1 MIYVQRSALGE
12 GGESL
17 NVELQANT
25 YIVKYLW
32 EKKNTDL
39 FNKRM
44 TYDLHTFCNG
54 SDMEMTMLYR
64 VAFIKKI
71 WDRLYYYTY

>member
-25 YIVKYLW
+25 LYIKYLW
-32 EKKNTDL
+32 EKKNPGPIY
-39 FNKRM
+39 K
-44 TYDLHTFCNG
+44 
-54 SDMEMTMLYR
+54 EEYR
-64 VAFIKKI
+64 DDI
-71 WDRLYYYTY
+71 